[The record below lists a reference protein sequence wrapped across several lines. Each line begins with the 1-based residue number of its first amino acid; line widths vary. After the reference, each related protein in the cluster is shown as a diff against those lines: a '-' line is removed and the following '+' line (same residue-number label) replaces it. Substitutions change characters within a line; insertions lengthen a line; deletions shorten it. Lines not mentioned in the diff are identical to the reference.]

1 MSSVA
6 HSPRS
11 SWKVIALASLGGALE
26 LYDFIIYGVFAMQIA
41 TQFFPSVDP
50 VAALLST
57 FGVFAIGYISRPLG
71 GVILS
76 SFGDRYGRRVV
87 FIVSIMGMSLCTLG
101 IGLVPTYETIGIW
114 APLILIVLRL
124 AQGFF
129 LAGELPCSI
138 TYVVEEIPHRASF
151 VSGLVIFCL
160 NLGVLVATLV
170 SLTLHQFFDA
180 GEMAA
185 YGWRIA
191 FILGGCLGIF
201 SYWVRRTLAES
212 HEFQTIKADT
222 IRQPFRHVLKNH
234 GRSVVTGICLA
245 AIANAS
251 NTMLFVVLPSY
262 MTNVLSFDAH
272 AVSVGQNVGVAV
284 MSIALLFIAWLGDRI
299 PPHRLH
305 RVGCLLILFG
315 SYPLYSALVAQLITP
330 LQMFVL
336 LGVIGG
342 FVNGTYAYL
351 LATSFPTQVRFSGIA
366 LSLNLTTVIFTG
378 STPLVITSLIA
389 TTGSNL
395 APAGFIMT
403 VAVISVAAGF
413 VFHRS
418 RTASLAVSA

>member
-1 MSSVA
+1 MQSVTHA
-6 HSPRS
+6 PRS
-11 SWKVIALASLGGALE
+11 SWKVIGLASLGGALE

-41 TQFFPSVDP
+41 TQFFPSIDP

-114 APLILIVLRL
+114 APVILILLRL

-170 SLTLHQFFDA
+170 NLALHQLFDA
-180 GEMAA
+180 REMTAF
-185 YGWRIA
+185 GWRIA

-212 HEFQTIKADT
+212 HEFQTIKSET
-222 IRQPFRHVLKNH
+222 IRQPFRHVIKNH
-234 GRSVVTGICLA
+234 GPSVITGICLA

-262 MTNVLSFDAH
+262 MTNVLKLDPH
-272 AVSVGQNVGVAV
+272 AVSVGQNLGVAI
-284 MSIALLFIAWLGDRI
+284 MSVSLLFVAWLGDRI

-305 RVGCLLILFG
+305 RIGCLLILFG
-315 SYPLYSALVAQLITP
+315 SYPLYSALVTHVITP
-330 LQMFVL
+330 LQMFL
-336 LGVIGG
+336 ALGVIGG

-389 TTGSNL
+389 ATGSSI

-413 VFHRS
+413 VFHRN
-418 RTASLAVSA
+418 RTTSMAVSA